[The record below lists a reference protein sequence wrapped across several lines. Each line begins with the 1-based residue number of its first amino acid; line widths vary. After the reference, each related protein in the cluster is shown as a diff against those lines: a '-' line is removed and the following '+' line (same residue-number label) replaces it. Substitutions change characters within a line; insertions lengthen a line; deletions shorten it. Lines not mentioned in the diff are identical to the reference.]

1 MCKKG
6 LLEKVLKS
14 IKRYQKVLKG
24 IKRYYFDPFDKLSA
38 AHFFSQKV
46 SFWKCNLQKVSQ
58 LGEYVLEARADFKSN
73 FEPLLRGMRVATLL
87 HSVGMCLPS
96 SGPGE
101 ATTSPRQCRAFP
113 SRTSQSPP
121 LAGPI
126 SEFLLGGF
134 FLGSGIHWGVCL
146 T

>member
-1 MCKKG
+1 
-6 LLEKVLKS
+6 
-14 IKRYQKVLKG
+14 
-24 IKRYYFDPFDKLSA
+24 
-38 AHFFSQKV
+38 
-46 SFWKCNLQKVSQ
+46 
-58 LGEYVLEARADFKSN
+58 VLEARADFKSN

-126 SEFLLGGF
+126 SEFLLGGTLPGF
-134 FLGSGIHWGVCL
+134 RDPLGGVLDVAIAVCALFYWRDARLVAGIAQMHLLPKNRKIANHKKGTKNNTQVPRCL
-146 T
+146 AI